1 MYAII
6 KAGGFSTGGLNFD
19 SKIRRNSIDPA
30 DLFIAHIGGMDTFA
44 AGLQAAQRI
53 IDDGAIPNF
62 VKERY
67 SSFASGDGSKYCKGE
82 LTLEQLAKIGT
93 NAGFGSSGLT
103 SGKQEYLENV
113 LNGYLL
119 GL

>member
-1 MYAII
+1 MDAF
-6 KAGGFSTGGLNFD
+6 AVGLEV
-19 SKIRRNSIDPA
+19 
-30 DLFIAHIGGMDTFA
+30 
-44 AGLQAAQRI
+44 AQRI
-53 IDDGAIPNF
+53 IDDGVIPNF
-62 VKERY
+62 VKKRY
-67 SSFASGDGSKYCKGE
+67 ASFNTGDGAKFANGE

-93 NAGFGSSGLT
+93 DSGYGKTGIT